1 MPEMPCNKIK
11 FITLYCHLPRHIQRY
26 YQDLI
31 SNEENTYDEL
41 IKLLKKR
48 LAMPD
53 HLKFQALHQLEAIG
67 DRSPTQFLRD
77 LRRKFQTAG
86 EVSLTNLRYALALGL
101 PPDLRNV
108 KFSFDTKDL
117 DTTALRVKELYNT
130 TNKLSPSVDNIY
142 SLCNNHVHSLQQ
154 PNGNLLVDRDQNTL
168 TKWFINCSKSQWFR
182 PWTNCHLKKKQSY
195 SKLIFRNQQ
204 KNTSF
209 TNSLPPTCP
218 PTHSEHNKM
227 GLCYYHTVFGNKA
240 NKCAG
245 DGSCLHFNVP
255 KCTWL

>member
-1 MPEMPCNKIK
+1 MSCNKIK

-77 LRRKFQTAG
+77 LRQKYQTAG

-168 TKWFINCSKSQWFR
+168 TKWFINCSKRQWFG
-182 PWTNCHLKKKQSY
+182 PWTNCHFKKSNHTANSSLEINRKTLHSLILFHQLALLPIPNITKWGCAIITPCLEIKQ
-195 SKLIFRNQQ
+195 
-204 KNTSF
+204 
-209 TNSLPPTCP
+209 TNARVTALPPFQCT
-218 PTHSEHNKM
+218 K
-227 GLCYYHTVFGNKA
+227 
-240 NKCAG
+240 
-245 DGSCLHFNVP
+245 
-255 KCTWL
+255 TWL